1 VMKKLKLVGLPTKV
15 FKNTAYITGMFNS
28 ALEVAKFEG
37 AALRTVSGIR
47 GQVKKAAKLGQSAPH
62 LTNSV
67 HAGFNPHEEGTFRAS
82 FEDKLLLSDIVFLRS
97 WVRVDVPKYFN
108 PVTSSLVGKHGS
120 WNGMRTV
127 AQLRHERKLSIPINR
142 DSIYKHIARP
152 LRVFNKLHVPKSLQR
167 ALPFESKPKIETKR
181 MQRTLE
187 QKRAVVF
194 DSEEKSLAT
203 LVQQLST
210 IRNDRAGKV
219 RCKAVSKREK
229 RTKQII
235 KDEVW
240 RKDLSRQERKKR
252 YREQGYAPMTKSL
265 KK

>member
-1 VMKKLKLVGLPTKV
+1 
-15 FKNTAYITGMFNS
+15 
-28 ALEVAKFEG
+28 
-37 AALRTVSGIR
+37 
-47 GQVKKAAKLGQSAPH
+47 
-62 LTNSV
+62 
-67 HAGFNPHEEGTFRAS
+67 
-82 FEDKLLLSDIVFLRS
+82 
-97 WVRVDVPKYFN
+97 
-108 PVTSSLVGKHGS
+108 
-120 WNGMRTV
+120 
-127 AQLRHERKLSIPINR
+127 
-142 DSIYKHIARP
+142 
-152 LRVFNKLHVPKSLQR
+152 
-167 ALPFESKPKIETKR
+167 

-252 YREQGYAPMTKSL
+252 YRKQGHAPMTKSL